1 MTTPLGE
8 LRIVAVLENLRILSA
23 FIQGIGQRLQLTEKC
38 LFDIELAVEEAATN
52 VVYHAYGDIPAGDLL
67 AQVDLLDQDSLR
79 IRLTDWGAALDP
91 ESVPAFDINAPLE
104 ARIDGGMGLHFINS
118 LMDRVTRENGSQL
131 SEPNT
136 LTMVKRIDLLQNG
149 ARQPDTLRE
158 LNAMLAVS
166 QLMSA
171 GVPLEQ
177 LLHTLINKLVESLD
191 TEGGTL
197 YLIDREKEELYSYV
211 LREGGERPRLEEI
224 RLKMGDGIAGH
235 VALTGQILNIKDAA
249 TDTRFNPTY
258 DQLTGYKSVT
268 LLAAPMF
275 DRDLKI
281 IGVVELINKKGKPF
295 SKRDERVLMAMAAQA
310 AINIENARLYN
321 SEMERRLMNQ
331 ELETARRIQTSFLP
345 QNIPQPP
352 GWEVAAFWRPMNDV
366 AGDFYDFFLLPDGRL
381 AVVIA
386 DVSGKGIPAALFMAL
401 SVTVLRFAMGLNF
414 PPDKLMNHSNQ
425 TIADSQQSMMFTTA
439 FAAYINLET
448 GEISFASAG
457 HNPPL
462 LYRAAV
468 QQCHYL
474 TAPGVAM
481 GIFRG
486 AAYEAKVVPLEP
498 GDVLVMYTDG
508 ITEII
513 NDDEEEFGVERLE
526 ALVVERAGSASAQ
539 ELVNAIEQAAM
550 AFTQGRGAFDD
561 ETLVVV
567 RRVK

>member
-1 MTTPLGE
+1 MITPLGE
-8 LRIVAVLENLRILSA
+8 LRLLAVLENLRIIS
-23 FIQGIGQRLQLTEKC
+23 FYMQGIGQRLQLTEKSM
-38 LFDIELAVEEAATN
+38 FDIELAVEEAATN
-52 VVYHAYGDIPAGDLL
+52 IVYHAYEESPPGDMLV
-67 AQVDLLDQDSLR
+67 QVDLLEGDVLR
-79 IRLTDWGAALDP
+79 IRLTDWGQALSP
-91 ESVPAFDINAPLE
+91 ESIPAFDINAPLE
-104 ARIDGGMGLHFINS
+104 ARIEGGMGLHFINT
-118 LMDRVTRENGSQL
+118 LMDNVIRENGTRMGDA
-131 SEPNT
+131 NV
-136 LTMVKRIDLLQNG
+136 LTMLKHIERLQNG
-149 ARQPDTLRE
+149 ARPPDTLRE

-177 LLHTLINKLVESLD
+177 LLYTLINKLVESLD

-197 YLIDREKEELYSYV
+197 YLIDREKNELYSYV

-235 VALTGQILNIKDAA
+235 VAATGQILNIKDASV
-249 TDTRFNPTY
+249 DPRFNPSY

-268 LLAAPMF
+268 LLAAPMR
-275 DRDLKI
+275 DRDQQI

-295 SKRDERVLMAMAAQA
+295 SRRDERVLMAMAAQA
-310 AINIENARLYN
+310 AINIENARLYTR
-321 SEMERRLMNQ
+321 EVERKLMNQ
-331 ELETARRIQTSFLP
+331 ELETARRIQISFLP
-345 QNIPQPP
+345 QTIPQPP
-352 GWEVAAFWRPMNDV
+352 GWEVAAFWRPMHDV
-366 AGDFYDFFLLPDGRL
+366 AGDFYDFYQLPDGRL

-414 PPDKLMNHSNQ
+414 APDKLMNHSNQ

-439 FAAYINLET
+439 FAAYINLDN
-448 GEISFASAG
+448 GEVTFASAG

-462 LYRAAV
+462 LYRASD

-486 AAYEAKVVPLEP
+486 AVYESKMVPLEP

-513 NDDEEEFGVERLE
+513 NDAEEEFGVERLE
-526 ALVVERAGSASAQ
+526 ALVVERAGTASAQ
-539 ELVNAIEQAAM
+539 QLVDAIQAAAM
-550 AFTQGRGAFDD
+550 DFTQGRGAFDD

-567 RRVK
+567 KRSR